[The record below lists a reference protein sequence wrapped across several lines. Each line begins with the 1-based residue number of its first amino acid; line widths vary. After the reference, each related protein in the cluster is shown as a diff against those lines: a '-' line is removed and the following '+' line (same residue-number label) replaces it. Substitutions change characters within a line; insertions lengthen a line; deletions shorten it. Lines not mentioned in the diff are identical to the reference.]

1 MTRLRLDVLF
11 SHFHFYIAMLILVLG
26 ASSYVG
32 AALAEAFAPNNDLI
46 LVGRDVDRLMMAANK
61 CRNSGASQVAY
72 IEQDFAQGVSA
83 VLQAIEGKRIDLVI
97 DAASASSRY
106 RDTEIEPN
114 DIPRYVSADFLS
126 RTAIMDHILRN
137 QDSAPAMIF
146 ISTVLTLVKSPAR
159 RIYAALKTLNETYLT
174 KIKNSRPDFYLLI
187 VYVGTVIDTT
197 RETHKPKTLAAAV
210 FQAFD
215 NKNEKL
221 FFGLSGIFL
230 LILFYFQP
238 ILYYGV
244 TIAQRRIRR
253 LLG

>member
-1 MTRLRLDVLF
+1 M
-11 SHFHFYIAMLILVLG
+11 HILVLG

-32 AALAEAFAPNNDLI
+32 AALAEAFSPNNDLI

-61 CRNSGASQVAY
+61 CKNSGASQIAY
-72 IEQDFAQGVSA
+72 IEQDFGQGVSA

-106 RDTEIEPN
+106 RDTQIEPS

-126 RTAIMDHILRN
+126 RTEIMDHLLRN
-137 QDSAPAMIF
+137 QDSAPAMVF
-146 ISTVLTLVKSPAR
+146 ISSILTLVKSPGR
-159 RIYAALKTLNETYLT
+159 KIYTALKTLNEIYLT

-187 VYVGTVIDTT
+187 VYVATVIDAKH
-197 RETHKPKTLAAAV
+197 ETNKPKKLAMAV
-210 FQAFD
+210 SGAFS

-230 LILFYFQP
+230 LFLFYFQP

-244 TIAQRRIRR
+244 TIAQRKLRR

>member
-1 MTRLRLDVLF
+1 M
-11 SHFHFYIAMLILVLG
+11 HILVLG

-32 AALAEAFAPNNDLI
+32 AALAEAFAFNNTLI
-46 LVGRDVDRLMMAANK
+46 LVGRNIDRLLAATRRCK
-61 CRNSGASQVAY
+61 NSGASQVAY
-72 IEQDFAQGVSA
+72 IEQDFCQGVSA

-106 RDTEIEPN
+106 RDTDIKPN
-114 DIPRYVSADFLS
+114 DIPRYVSADFFS
-126 RTAIMDHILRN
+126 RTEIMDHVLRN

-146 ISTVLTLVKSPAR
+146 ISTVLTLVKSPGR
-159 RIYAALKTLNETYLT
+159 RIYTALKTLNETYLT

-187 VYVGTVIDTT
+187 VYVGTIIDT
-197 RETHKPKTLAAAV
+197 RHETHKPKKLASAV
-210 FQAFD
+210 SQAFG

-238 ILYYGV
+238 MLYYGV